1 MGGDD
6 SYKDSAEE
14 QVSFLS
20 RWARRK
26 ISSQFSEEYLDGRKS
41 FIFSWDK
48 EHRSIH
54 EEALLHYF
62 NPDKKGEKFVPVKKG
77 VEVRVTQVV
86 PKQVCCV
93 YVCFITNEILEHV

>member
-14 QVSFLS
+14 QGCFLS
-20 RWARRK
+20 RWGRRK

-54 EEALLHYF
+54 EDALLHYF
-62 NPDKKGEKFVPVKKG
+62 NPDKKDEKFVPKKKG
-77 VEVRVTQVV
+77 DEVPATQVV
-86 PKQVCCV
+86 PIQV
-93 YVCFITNEILEHV
+93 

>member
-14 QVSFLS
+14 QGSFLS

-62 NPDKKGEKFVPVKKG
+62 NPDKNDEKFVPEKKG
-77 VEVRVTQVV
+77 VEVPVTPLV
-86 PKQVCCV
+86 PKQVYCV
-93 YVCFITNEILEHV
+93 FVPYYL